1 MNGYEIKSH
10 VAQTDDNGKL
20 RSEMVIANDERV
32 EAVADAKFS
41 PVIGRGQWRGLKQ
54 RFSKLGLGN
63 VERSSVESRPNG
75 GKGIVV
81 LVVGR
86 LDACPHRI
94 SDCGGQRQEAT
105 LPTSQTSASLVSVIF
120 RDAAQIAITRKR

>member
-1 MNGYEIKSH
+1 
-10 VAQTDDNGKL
+10 
-20 RSEMVIANDERV
+20 MVIANDERV

-63 VERSSVESRPNG
+63 VERSSMESRPNG

-86 LDACPHRI
+86 LDACPPPDFGLRRATP
-94 SDCGGQRQEAT
+94 GGNASHFADIRVTGLCVLQGCCPNRHYPKT
-105 LPTSQTSASLVSVIF
+105 LIGLRVGKA
-120 RDAAQIAITRKR
+120 